1 MLLTTTDD
9 LRAEYEVLGLV
20 KGSRVRSR
28 HVGQDLVAGL
38 RKIVGGEITEYA
50 RLLEET
56 REEAIQEMKAE
67 ARRLGA
73 NAIIGVRMATNSI
86 TTGAAEI
93 VVYGTAIRIKG

>member
-9 LRAEYEVLGLV
+9 LRADYEVLGLV
-20 KGSRVRSR
+20 RGSAVRAR
-28 HVGQDLVAGL
+28 HVGQDLLAGL

-56 REEAIQEMKAE
+56 REEAVQKMISE
-67 ARRLGA
+67 AQKLGA
-73 NAIIGVRMATNSI
+73 NAVIGIRMSSNAI

-93 VVYGTAIRIKG
+93 VVYGTAVRIKS

>member
-20 KGSRVRSR
+20 KGSRVRAR

-56 REEAIQEMKAE
+56 REEAIQEMQAE

>member
-20 KGSRVRSR
+20 KGSRVRAR